1 MCVVDDTALD
11 LVYKRE
17 AIVCFDTFEENLE
30 FDAILNIMH
39 IKHPVSKEI
48 QCVLLVGKYDILWN
62 LNITT
67 VALKRKCIFEKG
79 KSGKDWNSYYKDES
93 QGIIW

>member
-48 QCVLLVGKYDILWN
+48 QCVN
-62 LNITT
+62 
-67 VALKRKCIFEKG
+67 
-79 KSGKDWNSYYKDES
+79 
-93 QGIIW
+93 